1 MQSNRAVVAAVVAI
15 VLLAGGWW
23 FFKRSSNA
31 PAVQLIPLFE
41 SAEKRPAGGTFEII
55 EAELN
60 GETKQ
65 AIDTVTPSRLIY
77 KVRIPDDAWLRVSVG
92 TKPESWTEE
101 GDGVLF
107 RVGVSDGHAFE
118 DLFTQHVNPF
128 SNSGDRKWI
137 QVWVDLSAYAGE
149 EVELIFNTNS
159 SPPGKG
165 DDPRND
171 HALWGAPEIIVR

>member
-1 MQSNRAVVAAVVAI
+1 MQSNRAAVAAVLAI
-15 VLLAGGWW
+15 VLLAAGWW

-41 SAEKRPAGGTFEII
+41 SAVKRPADSTFEVVD
-55 EAELN
+55 ADLN

-65 AIDTVTPSRLIY
+65 AIYTVSPSRLIY
-77 KVRIPDDAWLRVSVG
+77 KVEIPDDAWLRVAVG
-92 TKPESWTEE
+92 MKPESWTQE

-107 RVGVSDGHAFE
+107 RVGVSDGRAFE

-149 EVELIFNTNS
+149 EVELIFNADM

-165 DDPRND
+165 NDPRND